1 MLWRKSEMPSL
12 RRARLSIVDIQY
24 GGQGAGIS
32 VLEPQEPEFSQLP
45 GFFPKAQAAGALT
58 LVC

>member
-1 MLWRKSEMPSL
+1 MPSL
-12 RRARLSIVDIQY
+12 RRTRLSIVDIQY
-24 GGQGAGIS
+24 GGQGTGIS